1 MWLIFFIELL
11 EDPQC
16 IEDPLVEGV
25 TFLVKYL
32 GKEPVDNNNEEE
44 QTAAAIK
51 DIITKVKTLLKEALL
66 YLYLLFQAKKENS
79 KLNRVSL
86 TISEKGIKMVD
97 ILTQDIKLDIS
108 IYK

>member
-1 MWLIFFIELL
+1 M
-11 EDPQC
+11 
-16 IEDPLVEGV
+16 
-25 TFLVKYL
+25 KYL

-51 DIITKVKTLLKEALL
+51 DIITTVKFLLKEALL

>member
-1 MWLIFFIELL
+1 MSYSYLKELL

>member
-1 MWLIFFIELL
+1 MYSTLWSIFFKELL
-11 EDPQC
+11 EDSQC

-51 DIITKVKTLLKEALL
+51 DIITTVKALLKEALFETL
-66 YLYLLFQAKKENS
+66 CNCYFRPRKKTLS
-79 KLNRVSL
+79 
-86 TISEKGIKMVD
+86 
-97 ILTQDIKLDIS
+97 
-108 IYK
+108 